1 MIFTISRVLEVDGM
15 AATDCA
21 SQNYIHAVIAS
32 GLLSDC

>member
-1 MIFTISRVLEVDGM
+1 LEVDGM